1 MVDTD
6 VEKLL
11 TWWYNKPDNWAG
23 TYKEDDDGVVTLT
36 LFKRPSARSKT
47 VSIDDQ
53 LQRARGRAPKQEYGG
68 YDGPDPTMHG
78 DWQHNGRCTDF

>member
-47 VSIDDQ
+47 ESIDDQ
-53 LQRARGRAPKQEYGG
+53 LQRARGRAPKQEYGR

>member
-1 MVDTD
+1 LKNQRWINLRKTNGRYKGVSNVSLKIAKGVWIIMVDTD

-36 LFKRPSARSKT
+36 LFKRP
-47 VSIDDQ
+47 
-53 LQRARGRAPKQEYGG
+53 
-68 YDGPDPTMHG
+68 
-78 DWQHNGRCTDF
+78 

>member
-6 VEKLL
+6 IEDLL
-11 TWWYNKPDNWAG
+11 NWWYNKPVNWAG
-23 TYKEDDDGVVTLT
+23 TYKEDNDGVVTLT
-36 LFKRPSARSKT
+36 LFKRPAVRSKEE
-47 VSIDDQ
+47 SIDDQ
-53 LQRARGRAPKQEYGG
+53 LLRARGRAPKQEYGG